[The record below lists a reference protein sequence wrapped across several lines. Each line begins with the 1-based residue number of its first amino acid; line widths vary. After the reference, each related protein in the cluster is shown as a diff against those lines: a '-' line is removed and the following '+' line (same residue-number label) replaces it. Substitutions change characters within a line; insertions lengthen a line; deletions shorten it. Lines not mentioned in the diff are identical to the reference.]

1 MVRKLEEKGRN
12 DALEFLNEEPAIDNW
27 IIITLV

>member
-12 DALEFLNEEPAIDNW
+12 DALEFLNEEPAIDNGM
-27 IIITLV
+27 ITLV